1 LQLHALRREL
11 FVLRRTPVDM
21 NPANEPA
28 PASDAWLAD
37 VLSRS
42 REYAV
47 VQLSLDGTIVGW
59 RGAAQR
65 LFGYRLEEV
74 SGRSFAVLFTEQDR
88 ARGIPQIELDMARK
102 AARSEDDRW
111 HVRKDGSRFWANGV
125 VTRQHAADKSL
136 QGFVK
141 VLRDRTDLRIRYVTL
156 HNRVDALQQEVARR
170 DEALRTLLHEM
181 RNPLSPLL
189 HATRLLEQALPEATR
204 PNAVKVIARQ
214 VDLLRRLVD
223 EAGVHTSAGQPTIK
237 FTTLVLQDA
246 LRTVVDGFAPA
257 AAAAGVQLQLVMLP
271 EPVHID
277 ADADRLH
284 QMVLNL
290 VANAM
295 KYTPSGGH
303 ITVSSSV
310 EGDLAV
316 IRVDDD
322 GIGIEKDNLERVFDL
337 FVRERTGDEI
347 PGFGVGLA
355 VVKRL
360 ATLHGGFVEARSP
373 GRGLGSQFT
382 LQLPLKRP
390 AV

>member
-1 LQLHALRREL
+1 MVEL
-11 FVLRRTPVDM
+11 
-21 NPANEPA
+21 
-28 PASDAWLAD
+28 
-37 VLSRS
+37 LSRS
-42 REYAV
+42 REFAV
-47 VQLSLDGTIVGW
+47 IQLSPGGDIVGW
-59 RGAAQR
+59 HGAAQR
-65 LFGYRLEEV
+65 LFGYPFEEV
-74 SGRSFAVLFTEQDR
+74 SQQSFAMMFTPSDR
-88 ARGIPQIELDMARK
+88 ERGIPQLELDMARK
-102 AARSEDDRW
+102 AGRSEDDRW
-111 HVRKDGSRFWANGV
+111 HVRKNGSVFWANGV
-125 VTRQHAADKSL
+125 VTPLRGADKSL

-156 HNRVDALQQEVARR
+156 QNRVDELQQEVARR

-223 EAGVHTSAGQPTIK
+223 EAGVHTRAGLPTMK

-257 AAAAGVQLQLVMLP
+257 AAAAGVQLQLVVLP

-277 ADADRLH
+277 ADPDRLH

-295 KYTPSGGH
+295 KYTPAGGH
-303 ITVSSSV
+303 VTVSSSV

-337 FVRERTGDEI
+337 FVRERTGDDV

-373 GRGLGSQFT
+373 GRGLGSQFS

>member
-1 LQLHALRREL
+1 
-11 FVLRRTPVDM
+11 M
-21 NPANEPA
+21 NPAHEPTA
-28 PASDAWLAD
+28 SASDAWVAD
-37 VLSRS
+37 ALSQS
-42 REYAV
+42 REVAV
-47 VQLSLDGTIVGW
+47 VRLTLDGAIVGW
-59 RGAAQR
+59 QGAAQR
-65 LFGYRLEEV
+65 LFGYRLEDV
-74 SGRSFAVLFTEQDR
+74 AGQSFAVLFTEQDR
-88 ARGIPQIELDMARK
+88 ARGIPQIELDLARK
-102 AARSEDDRW
+102 AARSEHDRW
-111 HVRKDGSRFWANGV
+111 HVRKDGSRFWAHGV
-125 VTRQHAADKSL
+125 VTPQHAADRSL

-156 HNRVDALQQEVARR
+156 QNRIDELQQEVARR
-170 DEALRTLLHEM
+170 DEALSTLLHDL

-223 EAGVHTSAGQPTIK
+223 EAGVHTRAGTPTIK

-257 AAAAGVQLQLVMLP
+257 AAAAGVQLQLVVLP
-271 EPVHID
+271 EPVAIE
-277 ADADRLH
+277 ADPDRLH

-295 KYTPSGGH
+295 KYTPAGGH

-322 GIGIEKDNLERVFDL
+322 GIGIEKDNFERVFEL
-337 FVRERTGDEI
+337 FVRERSSDEI

-373 GRGLGSQFT
+373 GRGLGSQFS
-382 LQLPLKRP
+382 LLLPLKHTP
-390 AV
+390 A